1 MSTQAGKEDEESS
14 KRVLKLVKKDLD
26 EKIHKIEGR
35 VLEIQ
40 DHVEGSVLEK
50 VGEMLTNNIYDIIPG
65 YAELEEKVE
74 QF

>member
-14 KRVLKLVKKDLD
+14 RRVLKLVKKDLD

-74 QF
+74 